1 MRKTAREGLRV
12 ALDARICSGNVDIVA
27 IASVDNVLSKGS
39 NGAPSDVRLK
49 GKTSGSKKRLT
60 PTVPGKTGKGVS
72 ERIGVNEEQD
82 DQATRSEEMEQ
93 GKDSVAITGK
103 ESRREV
109 KWRCEAE
116 RYRNHVFVFLRTR
129 KPRKKSKVRKKKQ
142 TVQCCDENYMLGDA
156 SSLWTF
162 SVTT

>member
-1 MRKTAREGLRV
+1 M
-12 ALDARICSGNVDIVA
+12 
-27 IASVDNVLSKGS
+27 
-39 NGAPSDVRLK
+39 
-49 GKTSGSKKRLT
+49 
-60 PTVPGKTGKGVS
+60 S
-72 ERIGVNEEQD
+72 ERIGANEEQD
-82 DQATRSEEMEQ
+82 DQATLSEEMEQ

-103 ESRREV
+103 ESRCEV
-109 KWRCEAE
+109 KRRCEAE
-116 RYRNHVFVFLRTR
+116 RYRNHEFVFLRTR